1 MDPVKIL
8 KRAWH
13 ILWNYKTLWVFG
25 FILALTA
32 AGSSGGNSNNGTR
45 YQGDGSDFPGYQS
58 DMPKTPKEFFQEA
71 GKIFEQ
77 TLENGIPS
85 ANITGEEMTTLV
97 WSVVAF
103 IIFMILISIVMT
115 FAHYVSQTALIRMVD
130 EYEANDSKMT
140 IKEGFKIGWSRTSW
154 RLFLINLIVNIPTLI
169 LMALL
174 VVDGVVV
181 YRMAINSGDFFATTS
196 FIALI
201 GITFLVI
208 FITILVM
215 AVLLLVR
222 KFVWRVCVL
231 EDLGVTESFQR
242 GFAMARKN
250 WKNVGIMWLVML
262 GLGVAMAIVSFISL
276 FLLIPVA
283 FFTAIFGAVIAGIP
297 GLLMVGFFSIFMN
310 GYLPWIVGALFIA
323 PLFFTLAFS
332 PWILLSAW
340 QLTFTSTVWTLV
352 YREFKALET
361 LDEPV
366 MEIEPT
372 IE

>member
-32 AGSSGGNSNNGTR
+32 AGSSGGNGNSGSR
-45 YQGDGSDFPGYQS
+45 YQGDARDMPGFQS
-58 DMPKTPKEFFQEA
+58 DMPETPKEFFGEV
-71 GKIFEQ
+71 GRMFEQ
-77 TLENGIPS
+77 TLEDGIPS

-103 IIFMILISIVMT
+103 IVFMILISIVMT
-115 FAHYVSQTALIRMVD
+115 FAHYVSQTAVIRMVD
-130 EYEANDSKMT
+130 KYEATDTKMT
-140 IKEGFKIGWSRTSW
+140 VREGFKIGWSRTSW
-154 RLFLINLIVNIPTLI
+154 RLFLINLIVSIPTLL

-174 VVDGVVV
+174 VVDGVVI
-181 YRMAINSGDFFATTS
+181 YRMAMQGGDFFAAPR

-201 GITFLVI
+201 GVTFLAI
-208 FITILVM
+208 FLTILLM
-215 AVLLLVR
+215 AVLLFLR

-231 EDLGVTESFQR
+231 ENLGVRESFRQ
-242 GFAMARKN
+242 GIAMAREN
-250 WKNVGIMWLVML
+250 WKNVGIMWLIML
-262 GLGVAMAIVSFISL
+262 GLGIAWVIVSFISI

-283 FFTAIFGAVIAGIP
+283 LFTGMFGAVIAAIP

-340 QLTFTSTVWTLV
+340 QAVYTSTVWTLV
-352 YREFKALET
+352 YRELKALESLT
-361 LDEPV
+361 PV
-366 MEIEPT
+366 IEIEPT